1 MVRDPRI
8 TLEHFLFLEHNSSF
22 FRTAGRHTGGRSVTM
37 QCKMWGVTVWKGR
50 GKSEMSR
57 LRRRQEVVSCLLRSY
72 DDVVNGDVDKFDEE
86 SDEAHDREPDG
97 GGNGNLLELWNE

>member
-1 MVRDPRI
+1 
-8 TLEHFLFLEHNSSF
+8 
-22 FRTAGRHTGGRSVTM
+22 
-37 QCKMWGVTVWKGR
+37 
-50 GKSEMSR
+50 MSR

-97 GGNGNLLELWNE
+97 GGHGNLLELWNE